1 MIPESGKKAVRVLVV
16 DDQQLMR
23 DGIASLL
30 SLQEGIEV
38 AGTAANGQLA
48 IEQALHVQPDVI
60 LMDVRMPVMDGVAA
74 TIQLRRQLPQS
85 KIVMLTT
92 FDDDTYVLEA
102 LRAGASGYLLKDIP
116 ARDLAQAVHA
126 VYRGIYQLDPAVAQ
140 RVVASLGSAPGSQ
153 STLAQQSHMPTRNA
167 ADAGGSARFG
177 DMTEREIEV
186 LRLISHGAT
195 NREIAEALVISE
207 GTVKNHISSILSR
220 LGLRDRTQ
228 AAIYAR
234 EQGLL

>member
-1 MIPESGKKAVRVLVV
+1 MPESSKATVRVLVV

-38 AGTAANGQLA
+38 AGTASNGQRA
-48 IEQALHVQPDVI
+48 IEQALHLQPDVI

-74 TIQLRRQLPQS
+74 TIQLHRQLPQS
-85 KIVMLTT
+85 KIMMLTT

-116 ARDLAQAVHA
+116 AHDLARAVHA
-126 VYRGIYQLDPAVAQ
+126 VHRGIYQLDPAVAQ
-140 RVVASLGSAPGSQ
+140 RVVASLATGAGNQPAPPAG
-153 STLAQQSHMPTRNA
+153 HV
-167 ADAGGSARFG
+167 ADSSPAKRGE
-177 DMTEREIEV
+177 MTERELEV
-186 LRLISHGAT
+186 LRLISRGAS
-195 NREIAEALVISE
+195 NREIAETLVISE